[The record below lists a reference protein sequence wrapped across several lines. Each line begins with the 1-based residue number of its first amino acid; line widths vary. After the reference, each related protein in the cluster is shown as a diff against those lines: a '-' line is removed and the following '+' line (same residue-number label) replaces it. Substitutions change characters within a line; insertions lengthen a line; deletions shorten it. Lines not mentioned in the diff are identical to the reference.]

1 MNDCIFCRIASGGAG
16 VDFVFENEAVV
27 AFDDLSPQAPVHSLI
42 VPREHFASLED
53 EIPPSVLG
61 ALLAAVPHVASAK
74 GVSEGGYR
82 VIINTGADAGQTV
95 HHLHVH
101 VLAGRKM
108 PEGMIPRSK
117 G

>member
-1 MNDCIFCRIASGGAG
+1 MRDCIFCKIASGDAG
-16 VDFVFENEAVV
+16 VAFVFENEAVV
-27 AFDDLSPQAPVHSLI
+27 AFDDLSPQAPVHTLI
-42 VPREHFASLED
+42 VPREHFASLAD
-53 EIPPSVLG
+53 EVPSSVLG
-61 ALLAAVPHVASAK
+61 ELLAAVPHVAHAK

-108 PEGMIPRSK
+108 AEGMIPRLK